1 MTGSGNL
8 AVGDDAL
15 WVGSVGDGSVYRI
28 DPTTDAVERIDL
40 GLTKQTEFLD
50 LFIEATP
57 GAIWLRTSD
66 DTIARID
73 TRTRKVVAT
82 YPASGGGGD
91 MAVAFGSL
99 WVANFADD
107 TLWRI
112 GIDDPQ

>member
-1 MTGSGNL
+1 M
-8 AVGDDAL
+8 
-15 WVGSVGDGSVYRI
+15 
-28 DPTTDAVERIDL
+28 ERIDL
-40 GLTKQTEFLD
+40 GLTKQTQNWD
-50 LFIEATP
+50 LYIDAAD

-66 DTIARID
+66 DSIARID
-73 TRTRKVVAT
+73 TRTREVVAT

-91 MAVAFGSL
+91 MALAFGSL